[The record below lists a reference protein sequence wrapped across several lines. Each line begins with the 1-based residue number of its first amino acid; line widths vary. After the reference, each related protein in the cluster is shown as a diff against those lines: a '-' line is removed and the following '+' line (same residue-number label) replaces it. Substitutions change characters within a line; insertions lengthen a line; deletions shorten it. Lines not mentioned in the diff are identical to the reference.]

1 MKENIKNMIN
11 LAAGRKNVELVL
23 KNCKV
28 VNVFS
33 NEVIQGDIAIDTGI
47 IIGIGSYTGETEIDI
62 KGQYVSPGLVDGHV
76 HIESTM
82 VTPNQFARAVVPR
95 GTTTIITDPH
105 EIANVCGIEGIKFM
119 IADSKEPPLD
129 VFFMLPSCVPATP
142 FENSG
147 AVLEAAELKE
157 LIDNDKVLGLG
168 ELMNYPGVIEADS
181 KIVDKLL
188 LARKHEKVVDGH
200 GPAILDKN
208 LNAYVIAGVKTEH
221 ECSSVEEMLDRLRR
235 GMYISIREG
244 TAARNLETLIKGV
257 TPENERR
264 CVFCTDDKH
273 PQGILKDGHIDNN
286 IRLAIKNGIDPIAAI
301 RMGSL
306 NACECYGLKNRGAIA
321 PGYIADLIVVD
332 NLKAFNILKVFK
344 EGKLV
349 AEDNKSLF
357 NAETNLCSEVLG
369 TVNAK
374 EVEVE
379 DLRIKL
385 DSDTANVMQ
394 LIPHSILTKK
404 VVRKVSRDGDGMFT
418 VSEGQD
424 ILKIVVVERHKAT
437 GNIGFGLVE
446 NFKLKNGAIASTV
459 ANDSH
464 NIVIIGD
471 NDNDIHTAINEVV
484 RVGGGITI
492 VSDGEV
498 LQTLELPV
506 AGLISD
512 RPMEE
517 VRDKLEKMLE
527 IAYVKL
533 GVNKELDPFMTL
545 AFLALPV
552 IPEIKVTD
560 KGLFDVT
567 KFEFID
573 ISVKDS

>member
-1 MKENIKNMIN
+1 MKKNIKNMID
-11 LAAGRKNVELVL
+11 LAAGRKKIELVL

-33 NEVIQGDIAIDTGI
+33 NEVIEGDIAIDKGV
-47 IIGIGSYTGETEIDI
+47 IIGVGRYTGETEIDI
-62 KGQYVSPGLVDGHV
+62 EGQYISPGLVDGHV

-105 EIANVCGIEGIKFM
+105 EIANVCGVKGIEFM
-119 IADSKEPPLD
+119 INNSKELPLD

-147 AVLEAAELKE
+147 AVLEADDYKE
-157 LIDNDKVLGLG
+157 LITNNRVLGLG
-168 ELMNYPGVIEADS
+168 ELMNYPGVIEGNI
-181 KIVDKLL
+181 KIIDKLL
-188 LARKHEKVVDGH
+188 LAQRHGKIVDGH
-200 GPAILDKN
+200 GPEISDKD
-208 LNAYVIAGVKTEH
+208 LNAYVIAGVKTDH
-221 ECSSVEEMLDRLRR
+221 ECSSIEEMLDRLRR
-235 GMYISIREG
+235 GMYVLIREG
-244 TAARNLETLIKGV
+244 TAARNLEVLIKAV
-257 TPENERR
+257 TPQNERR
-264 CVFCTDDKH
+264 CMFCTDDKH
-273 PQGILKDGHIDNN
+273 PEGILKDGHIDNN
-286 IRLAIKNGIDPIAAI
+286 VRLAIKNGIDPIAAI

-321 PGYIADLIVVD
+321 PGYIADLIVID

-344 EGKLV
+344 KGKVV
-349 AEDNKSLF
+349 AENSKPLF
-357 NAETNLCSEVLG
+357 DIETKLSSEVVG

-374 EVEVE
+374 EVTIN
-379 DLRIKL
+379 DLKIKL
-385 DSDTANVMQ
+385 NSDTANVMK

-404 VVRKVSRDGDGMFT
+404 VVRKVNIDDGGIFT
-418 VSEGQD
+418 VNKDQD
-424 ILKIVVVERHKAT
+424 ILKILVVERHKAT

-446 NFKLKNGAIASTV
+446 NFKLKGGAIASTV

-471 NDNDIHTAINEVV
+471 NDKDIYTAINEVI
-484 RVGGGITI
+484 RIGGGITI
-492 VSDGEV
+492 VSNGEV
-498 LQTLELPV
+498 LQTLELPI

-512 RPMEE
+512 KSMEE
-517 VRDKLEKMLE
+517 VRDKLGKMLE

-567 KFEFID
+567 EFKFID
-573 ISVKDS
+573 IGII